1 MSISPAAIGKRIADH
16 LYIHLD
22 WLTDCL
28 TPDQLHLVRTAYAQL
43 DSNLDGAPNI
53 VKFNWRSGQISLL
66 LYPDFEHAPFPELAA
81 SWTFKNGPDS
91 SPQFRRYDSTLN
103 PPLLHRKELLV
114 GADHPRRSEW
124 SQLTKT
130 AEELGL
136 FDEATTIGFRL
147 NWERAIAAKGFVLQ
161 GGEFVPIGNTDAGV
175 STENQA
181 SPLSEVRRHLTA
193 LSRTGLSAPVQM
205 LMRHGLLEAGRTF
218 FDYGCGKGSDV
229 SALAAAGFDAL
240 GWDPYFAPETA
251 CRPSDVVNLGFVI
264 NVIEDPVERVGALEK
279 AFALS
284 QGVLAIGVML
294 NSTET
299 AGLPYSDGVLTSRQ
313 TFQKYFSQ
321 FEFKDYL
328 EEVLGRE
335 AHMVAPGIALVFSN
349 TTWEQHFTES
359 RYRRRGIA
367 ERLLSVPRPPRPAR
381 EIGILKTRAVRP
393 SVIETLLVEH
403 KTLIDTYWRSALDLG
418 RWPEADEISIE
429 GELPRA
435 LQSRSRLQRVIEQHH
450 DLDLLKAAAKART
463 DDLLVHFAAQQFS
476 KRPPYKHLD
485 ARLQRDV
492 KAFFGDYGSARAAAV
507 KLLLDTGKPDVLLSA
522 CQSASVAG
530 LGYLDGVHS
539 LQLHYDLI
547 EQLPA
552 VLRIYIDCG
561 LRLWGATSD
570 VHVVKIH
577 IGSGKLTLLEF
588 DDFASSPLPILR
600 RRIKV
605 NLRRLDYDIFEY
617 GSPRYPKTVLLN
629 KSRFMHEEQYGYGE
643 QLAFDDA
650 LASTGIVGDAEF
662 SPETESLN
670 QRLVSRRLAVSGM
683 RLVRSEHIP
692 RLDDAC
698 GENFTFRSFVEC
710 GETQARLGLSNLPI
724 NPASY
729 NALYD
734 LATQILDPVI
744 EYFGGIRLTYGF
756 CSAELSRHIA
766 KRVAPKLD
774 QHAACEIGPRKNPIC
789 DRLGAACDFI
799 IDDENMHEVADWI
812 IANLPFDRLY
822 IYGAGRPIHVSYGP
836 QHTRAV
842 YQMVET
848 ATGAVVPKRY
858 KAAL

>member
-1 MSISPAAIGKRIADH
+1 MDISPSIGKRVFDH
-16 LYIHLD
+16 LYLHLD
-22 WLTDCL
+22 WLEAEL
-28 TPDQLHLVRTAYAQL
+28 ERKYWESVRIAHAQVVE
-43 DSNLDGAPNI
+43 SHGARPN
-53 VKFNWRSGQISLL
+53 VLKFNVRSGQVSLL
-66 LYPDFEHAPFPELAA
+66 LYPEFDVAPFPELAA
-81 SWTFKNGPDS
+81 SWTFKDGPQG
-91 SPQFRRYDSTLN
+91 SPLYRRYDSTLN

-114 GADHPRRSEW
+114 GADHPQRAEW

-136 FDEATTIGFRL
+136 FDDTGSIGFRL
-147 NWERAIAAKGFVLQ
+147 NWERAIAAKGFALQ
-161 GGEFVPIGNTDAGV
+161 GTEFVPLGNVVADSPTANKTWNPDGV
-175 STENQA
+175 Q
-181 SPLSEVRRHLTA
+181 RHRTA

-205 LMRHGLLEAGRTF
+205 LMRHGLLETDKTF
-218 FDYGCGKGSDV
+218 FDYGCGRGGDIST
-229 SALAAAGFDAL
+229 LTAAGFDAI
-240 GWDPYFAPETA
+240 GWDPYFAPENP
-251 CRPSDVVNLGFVI
+251 CRPSEVVNLGFVL
-264 NVIEDPVERVGALEK
+264 NVIEDPAERIDALER
-279 AFALS
+279 AFELA
-284 QGVLAIGVML
+284 QAVLAVSVML
-294 NSTET
+294 NSNDVS
-299 AGLPYSDGVLTSRQ
+299 GVPFSDGVLTSRQ

-328 EEVLGRE
+328 EGVLGRE
-335 AHMVAPGIALVFSN
+335 AHMVAPGIALVFSD
-349 TTWEQHFTES
+349 TTLEQHFTES

-367 ERLLSVPRPPRPAR
+367 ERLLNAPRPPRPTR
-381 EIGILKTRAVRP
+381 EIGLPKAKSIRT
-393 SVIETLLVEH
+393 SVSEKLLADY
-403 KTLIDTYWRSALDLG
+403 KALIDSHWRAALDLG
-418 RWPEADEISIE
+418 RWPEAAEISIE
-429 GELPRA
+429 GELPKA
-435 LQSRSRLQRVIEQHH
+435 LQSRGRLQHLIEQHYN
-450 DLDLLKAAAKART
+450 LDILKAAGKART

-476 KRPPYKHLD
+476 KRPPYKHLE

-522 CQSASVAG
+522 CQSAAIAG

-561 LRLWGATSD
+561 LRLWGATSE

-650 LASTGIVGDAEF
+650 LASAGIVGEAEF

-692 RLDDAC
+692 SLDEAC

-710 GETQARLGLSNLPI
+710 GETQARLGLRNLPK
-724 NPASY
+724 NPSSY

-734 LATQILDPVI
+734 LATEILDPVI

-756 CSAELSRHIA
+756 CSPELSRHIA

-822 IYGAGRPIHVSYGP
+822 IYGASRPIHVSYGP
-836 QHTRAV
+836 QNSRAA

-848 ATGAVVPKRY
+848 STGAVVPKRY